1 MKKLILSGFI
11 LLMFTNVFAQ
21 INKVVFDSIAQKEI
35 LTGECNREGLK
46 LPLFSEY
53 YLSEYSSYNPD
64 MAVSATLSA
73 YGHDYEIVIVMGSW
87 CGDSKEQVPRFY
99 KIMDSFDFP
108 ESNIRLL
115 CVDKKKTAQNY
126 EEEISDYNISFVPTF
141 IFFRD
146 GKELGRIIE
155 TPVESLEKDWLKIIE
170 K

>member
-1 MKKLILSGFI
+1 
-11 LLMFTNVFAQ
+11 
-21 INKVVFDSIAQKEI
+21 
-35 LTGECNREGLK
+35 
-46 LPLFSEY
+46 
-53 YLSEYSSYNPD
+53 